1 MKTLFLGLRIW
12 LSASIT
18 FGAGWLAYSLAI
30 DNFPFWSCV
39 PAIMISLIGS
49 LPILVSLFIS
59 LPIIKRQNSTITG
72 KKIYIF
78 LVCGFW
84 CILYGTITSFIFGYD
99 NFNDQI
105 ITVAIST
112 AALLACTEVALLVNA
127 RSLKLYLNTFN
138 QSLFKNKKMETTNYS
153 AVETS
158 ENPKKS
164 NRILIKASIT
174 GALIL
179 VMLIPTIFI
188 TNLVKERKARQA
200 EVVTE
205 VSDRWA
211 KPQVLTGPFIFL
223 PYKIILIDKDKK
235 ITEEMNHLTILPD
248 VLDVNGQVTTELRL
262 RSIYKVLLYRAAL
275 KNSGNFQFTIPKEID
290 LNLVQWQDAKIC
302 YGLSDFKGIEER
314 LVIIMDGN
322 EIELSPGLPSSE
334 ISEKGLSASLPLSAI
349 DNNRKMSFA
358 MNLKIKGSE
367 QLHFVPLAG
376 DSRYTLTSGWASPS
390 FDGNNLPSIRTVNKN
405 GFDAT
410 WSFNKANL
418 PFGTILNDFKYDLNS
433 IAFGVTMVQ
442 PADAYA
448 KTDRS
453 IKYAILFIGLT
464 FSLFFIIELLQKK
477 SVHPVQYILI
487 GLALIIFYTL
497 LLSISE
503 FITFD
508 KSYLVAASAT
518 ILLIAFYAYGHFKSV
533 KTASVFGLVLSLL
546 YGFTFVLIQMEDT
559 ALLLGSIGLFIIL
572 ALAMYASRK
581 INWYGDDPISEK
593 NNLLECKVP

>member
-1 MKTLFLGLRIW
+1 MKTLFIGFRLW
-12 LSASIT
+12 LSASIA
-18 FGAGWLAYSLAI
+18 FGAGWLVYCLAAMDYMPFWTSIIATIASLA
-30 DNFPFWSCV
+30 
-39 PAIMISLIGS
+39 GS
-49 LPILVSLFIS
+49 LPILVSLIIS
-59 LPIIKRQNSTITG
+59 LPIIKRQHRTVTG

-78 LVCGFW
+78 LVSGFW
-84 CILYGTITSFIFGYD
+84 CIIYGSITSFILGYN
-99 NFNDQI
+99 NFTDQI
-105 ITVAIST
+105 ITAAISM
-112 AALLACTEVALLVNA
+112 AVLLACTAVALLVNA
-127 RSLKLYLNTFN
+127 RSLNLYLITFN
-138 QSLFKNKKMETTNYS
+138 QILSKNKKMETNNYS
-153 AVETS
+153 QIETE
-158 ENPKKS
+158 ENPKRS
-164 NRILIKASIT
+164 NRILIKACIT
-174 GALIL
+174 GTLIL
-179 VMLIPTIFI
+179 AMLIPTIFI
-188 TNLVKERKARQA
+188 SNLVKERKDRQA

-205 VSDRWA
+205 VSNKWA
-211 KPQVLTGPFIFL
+211 QPQVLTGPYIFL
-223 PYKIILIDKDKK
+223 PFKIIHIDKDKK
-235 ITEEMNHLTILPD
+235 VTEQIDHLTILPD

-275 KNSGNFQFTIPKEID
+275 KNSGNFQFNIPKEID
-290 LNLVQWQDAKIC
+290 PTLIQWQDTKIC

-314 LVIIMDGN
+314 LVINMDGKD
-322 EIELSPGLPSSE
+322 IELSPGLPSSE
-334 ISEKGLSASLPLSAI
+334 ISEKGLSASFPLSTI

-477 SVHPVQYILI
+477 SVHPVQYILV

-518 ILLIAFYAYGHFKSV
+518 ILLITFYAYGHFRSA

-581 INWYGDDPISEK
+581 INWYGEEPVLVK
-593 NNLLECKVP
+593 NNLPIVS